1 MKSIF
6 KLIITFLIFNSLTF
20 IANAKT
26 ISNNNW
32 LISFSINSTW
42 KVQENNNGYFIVD
55 NSNAGLVA
63 LIPHRINNMEQL
75 KEMVSRGEGI
85 NDDKVSISPIS
96 EFINLNKYSFSGD
109 FSGIVNQTEA
119 KAKVIAMLS
128 PYNQKGVIIVAIEQS
143 ENYSG
148 KYAKLAEELA
158 KTIKFKKPTNNSN
171 QIVSQIKKALQGKTL
186 FYSKNEFNT
195 SANGSVS
202 INEKEELSFCS
213 NKTFS
218 GSRLSYSSVSGGD
231 MSSFSG
237 SEQPIELSGTW
248 EILSEMGD
256 IILSLNLSDG
266 NNYKTIIEYKNKQ
279 IFINGRLY
287 KTTKANCN

>member
-6 KLIITFLIFNSLTF
+6 KLIITFLIFNFLTF

-32 LISFSINSTW
+32 LISFSINSNW

-55 NSNAGLVA
+55 NSNSGLVA

-85 NDDKVSISPIS
+85 NDDKVAISPIS
-96 EFINLNKYSFSGD
+96 EFINLNKHSFSGD

-158 KTIKFKKPTNNSN
+158 KTIKFKKPANNSN

-186 FYSKNEFNT
+186 FYSKNEFNS

-231 MSSFSG
+231 MSSVSG
-237 SEQPIELSGTW
+237 SDQPIELSGTW
-248 EILSEMGD
+248 DVLSEMGD
-256 IILSLNLSDG
+256 IILSLNLNDG

-287 KTTKANCN
+287 KTNKANCN